1 MAREKTGFEKIKKIM
16 GKNFIGLK
24 ELNKISHYFK
34 ISNLPRSG
42 RSIPDVPFNLNYL
55 KKVRKDYIL
64 ILGIPKD
71 RQDQKL
77 TINNL
82 RLKFGYNPFKSEPCF
97 YNQDWYLKE
106 KFAKNTTLEFKWYL
120 IKKTVDQNTRGKNPE
135 NIIRTLKGNEIF
147 PSAIL
152 AAFTFFAYYLL
163 NHGEILW
170 KHDFIWCSD
179 KDKNNDRIYTGRYID
194 PKKINKN
201 GFNIHRH
208 LSIRPCYGL
217 VPQIKY

>member
-1 MAREKTGFEKIKKIM
+1 MAGKKNNPEKIKKIM
-16 GKNFIGLK
+16 GKNFIGPEELK
-24 ELNKISHYFK
+24 KISSKLNIADPAKYGK
-34 ISNLPRSG
+34 QIPKLPISL
-42 RSIPDVPFNLNYL
+42 DFL
-55 KKVRKDYIL
+55 KKHSKDYIL
-64 ILGIPKD
+64 ILGMPKNK
-71 RQDQKL
+71 QGQKL

-82 RLKFGYNPFKSEPCF
+82 RLNFGYNPQKSEPCF

-106 KFAKNTTLEFKWYL
+106 KFAKDTTLQFKWYL
-120 IKKTVDQNTRGKNPE
+120 VKKTIDKNTRGKNPG
-135 NIIRTLKGNEIF
+135 IISKNLKNKEVF
-147 PSAIL
+147 PSAVL
-152 AAFTFFAYYLL
+152 TAFTFFAYHLL

-179 KDKNNDRIYTGRYID
+179 KDKNNDKIYTGRYID

-217 VPQIKY
+217 APQIK